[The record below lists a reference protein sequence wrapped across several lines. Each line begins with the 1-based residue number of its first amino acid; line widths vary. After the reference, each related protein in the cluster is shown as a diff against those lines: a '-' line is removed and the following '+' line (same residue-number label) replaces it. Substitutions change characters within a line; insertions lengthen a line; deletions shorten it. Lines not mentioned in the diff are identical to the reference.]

1 MKTSLAAFAFLIAP
15 CIDWQTRDEH
25 LTQEKDMP
33 PKTRFVIHVPG
44 RADIGCNTA
53 DEVLDALSDLRGA
66 DGVTVADLQTGMKDL
81 SREAIEALANDER
94 E

>member
-1 MKTSLAAFAFLIAP
+1 
-15 CIDWQTRDEH
+15 
-25 LTQEKDMP
+25 MP

-44 RADIGCNTA
+44 RADIGCDTA
-53 DEVLDALSDLRGA
+53 DEVLDALNDLKSTE
-66 DGVTVADLQTGMKDL
+66 GVIVADLQTGMKEL